1 MRQNF
6 YLVAH
11 QEDNGGVELVLD
23 KIFLQ
28 ESEALRWG
36 RRFATRYLEF
46 TYHLYKQEI
55 TRTATLQYVKP
66 LLPFLTPEEAI
77 RLATAH
83 GLQDEVQRAMDDGMS
98 PFDACKEWDV
108 I

>member
-1 MRQNF
+1 MRQYF

-11 QEDNGGVELVLD
+11 KEDNGAFVPD

-28 ESEALRWG
+28 ESVALKWG
-36 RRFATRYLEF
+36 RRFATRYPEHE
-46 TYHLYKQEI
+46 YHLYKQEI
-55 TRTATLQYVKP
+55 TRTAVLLHVKP

-83 GLQDEVQRAMDDGMS
+83 DLQDEVQEAMDKGMS
-98 PFDACKEWDV
+98 PFDACREWDV